1 MALTVK
7 TSHQKTKV
15 QVVSKTV
22 VGAKAKKH
30 NPSHA
35 KQKNVTG
42 VTVPIIR
49 VNQKKLRFEQRRAK
63 GGIEFRFSKGPL
75 ILTLRQTIYLS
86 KALPACERKTWLTHE
101 RSHAS
106 DNVALLPKLDG
117 EIRNDAGLKKIL
129 IDREW
134 RPRSQFGATQ
144 GEIQSAVGAIFRKLT
159 SAAVRKR
166 DTAAEY
172 VRIRKQVRANCGA
185 TP

>member
-1 MALTVK
+1 MVLTVK

-15 QVVSKTV
+15 QVVSKAMV
-22 VGAKAKKH
+22 LAKAKKY

-49 VNQKKLRFEQRRAK
+49 VNQKQLAYEQRRTK
-63 GGIEFRFSKGPL
+63 GGIEFRFLKGTLP
-75 ILTLRQTIYLS
+75 LTLRQTIYMS
-86 KALPACERKTWLTHE
+86 KALSTCARKIWLTHE
-101 RSHAS
+101 RAHAS

-117 EIRNDAGLKKIL
+117 EIRKHAGLKKIF

-134 RPRSQFGATQ
+134 RPVSKFNATQ
-144 GEIQSAVGAIFRKLT
+144 QEIQSGVGAIFRKLT
-159 SAAVRKR
+159 GAAVRKR

-172 VRIRKQVRANCGA
+172 ARVRKQVRANCGA
-185 TP
+185 NP